1 MLCLHL
7 PKSVYFLYPVPIQD
21 CSNIAVDIVPPSLEA
36 MLKNR
41 TGVLKCK
48 ALADYSGFTK
58 ITITA
63 NNNEIAETEVK
74 GNDKSVELDAPI
86 GYEEWSNGTEFTCT
100 VEHNELAEPKT
111 TKFVRENGMGFSFCK
126 TSCSSCFHKVS

>member
-1 MLCLHL
+1 ILQIKAEEWK
-7 PKSVYFLYPVPIQD
+7 KSESKVKCKFEHKAGNEEIEAEYAAPIQD
-21 CSNIAVDIVPPSLEA
+21 CSDIDVQIVPPSLEA

-48 ALADYSGFTK
+48 ALAENTGFAK

-63 NNNEIAETEVK
+63 DKNNIAETEVK
-74 GNDKSVELDAPI
+74 GTYKYVELDAPI

-100 VEHNELAEPKT
+100 VEHNELAAPKS
-111 TKFVRENGMGFSFCK
+111 TKFVREN
-126 TSCSSCFHKVS
+126 

>member
-1 MLCLHL
+1 M
-7 PKSVYFLYPVPIQD
+7 YPAVIPD
-21 CSNIAVDIVPPSLEA
+21 CSEIAVDIVPPSLEA

-48 ALADYSGFTK
+48 ASAENSGFSK

-63 NNNEIAETEVK
+63 NDNVIAETEVK
-74 GNDKSVELDAPI
+74 GNAKYVELDAPI

-100 VEHNELAEPKT
+100 VEHNELAEPKMS
-111 TKFVRENGMGFSFCK
+111 KFVRENGMGFSFCK
-126 TSCSSCFHKVS
+126 TSCRLCFHKVS